1 MKMRYSMGLYLC
13 MTVLLP
19 YHEFLSGSHWLY
31 MFGHAGWLHYLLN
44 GIAWA
49 FLWKVITPAR
59 TLVAWMFAVG
69 ISFFIPSGSP
79 VIGWSVIIYYYTGLC
94 LSSMDGGRRNR
105 LFAITALGFFL
116 PHIAGGY
123 HAAMLAA
130 GWILRKLEVGWQR
143 TLK

>member
-1 MKMRYSMGLYLC
+1 MASLSSERDGMGFSMEGDNPC
-13 MTVLLP
+13 TD
-19 YHEFLSGSHWLY
+19 
-31 MFGHAGWLHYLLN
+31 AGRMDVRCRN
-44 GIAWA
+44 I
-49 FLWKVITPAR
+49 I
-59 TLVAWMFAVG
+59 
-69 ISFFIPSGSP
+69 FIPSGSP

>member
-44 GIAWA
+44 GMAWA
-49 FLWKVITPAR
+49 FLWKVITLHGR
-59 TLVAWMFAVG
+59 WSHGCSLSEYHFHSFRQSCDRMECHYLLLYGLV
-69 ISFFIPSGSP
+69 P
-79 VIGWSVIIYYYTGLC
+79 VLHGW
-94 LSSMDGGRRNR
+94 GRRNR

>member
-1 MKMRYSMGLYLC
+1 MGLYLC

-44 GIAWA
+44 GMAWA

-79 VIGWSVIIYYYTGLC
+79 VIGWSVII
-94 LSSMDGGRRNR
+94 
-105 LFAITALGFFL
+105 
-116 PHIAGGY
+116 
-123 HAAMLAA
+123 
-130 GWILRKLEVGWQR
+130 
-143 TLK
+143 

>member
-1 MKMRYSMGLYLC
+1 MASLSSERDGMGFSMEGDNPC
-13 MTVLLP
+13 T
-19 YHEFLSGSHWLY
+19 E
-31 MFGHAGWLHYLLN
+31 
-44 GIAWA
+44 
-49 FLWKVITPAR
+49 
-59 TLVAWMFAVG
+59 LVAWMFAVG

-130 GWILRKLEVGWQR
+130 GWILRNWRLDGKEH
-143 TLK
+143 

>member
-44 GIAWA
+44 GMAWA

-79 VIGWSVIIYYYTGLC
+79 VIGWSVIIYYYMGLC

>member
-1 MKMRYSMGLYLC
+1 MASLSFERDGMGFSMEGDNPC
-13 MTVLLP
+13 TD
-19 YHEFLSGSHWLY
+19 
-31 MFGHAGWLHYLLN
+31 AGRMDVRCRNIIFHSFRQSCDRMECHYLLLY
-44 GIAWA
+44 G
-49 FLWKVITPAR
+49 
-59 TLVAWMFAVG
+59 LV
-69 ISFFIPSGSP
+69 P
-79 VIGWSVIIYYYTGLC
+79 VLHGW
-94 LSSMDGGRRNR
+94 GRRNR

>member
-1 MKMRYSMGLYLC
+1 MGLYLC
-13 MTVLLP
+13 MAVLLP

-31 MFGHAGWLHYLLN
+31 MFGHSGWLHYLLN
-44 GIAWA
+44 GMAWA

-116 PHIAGGY
+116 PHNIAGGY